1 MNVRCISLLC
11 LALLTSSLF
20 AQQAPGKG
28 TTTFYPAKPVNPVP
42 PEPPMMTMPL
52 VAPLFLEGDPFSS
65 VLTLVNNSEAS
76 TYADITLRAVDG
88 STVASRRVNFSPHS
102 QRRILIAELLGE
114 KGSTVTTGSILLM
127 QNSALTG
134 PSIAAAL
141 SMTYTGS
148 AAPNYID
155 EEISMP
161 SAMGS
166 QVLQGVADRANGSP
180 MVSISSV
187 AEMSQSVKVEC
198 LGEHGTIATQQIE
211 LRSRRN
217 IHR

>member
-1 MNVRCISLLC
+1 
-11 LALLTSSLF
+11 
-20 AQQAPGKG
+20 
-28 TTTFYPAKPVNPVP
+28 
-42 PEPPMMTMPL
+42 
-52 VAPLFLEGDPFSS
+52 
-65 VLTLVNNSEAS
+65 
-76 TYADITLRAVDG
+76 
-88 STVASRRVNFSPHS
+88 
-102 QRRILIAELLGE
+102 
-114 KGSTVTTGSILLM
+114 
-127 QNSALTG
+127 
-134 PSIAAAL
+134 
-141 SMTYTGS
+141 
-148 AAPNYID
+148 
-155 EEISMP
+155 MP